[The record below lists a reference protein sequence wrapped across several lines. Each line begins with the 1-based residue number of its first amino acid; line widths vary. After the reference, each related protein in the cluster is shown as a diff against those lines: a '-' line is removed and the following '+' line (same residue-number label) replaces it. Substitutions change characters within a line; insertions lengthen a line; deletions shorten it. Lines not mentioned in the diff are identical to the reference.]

1 MPKKTVEQDLCIL
14 LVDDEEI
21 IHKSVGGFLE
31 KMGYRVM
38 LAETAEQGLKIFQ
51 EQSVDIVISDIKMPG
66 MGGLAFLEAIGSLSQ
81 DTEVILMTG
90 HGDLD
95 TAVDALRKGAF
106 DFFRK
111 PVVLQELLLCLQKTR
126 RHRQMR
132 QEKDRIQKKLDAL
145 LRSTPESIGRYE
157 ILGESTAIK
166 NVLGLVKKVA
176 ISERTTVL
184 IEGESGTGKEL
195 VAQAIH
201 RQSPRNEAPFISVN
215 CTAIPDTL
223 LESELFGHEK
233 GAFTDARESRP
244 GVFELGEGGTL
255 FMDEI
260 GDMNLAAQAKILRS
274 LEERCVRRVGGLKEI
289 SVDVRLVSATNQ
301 DLKKMIEEGNF
312 RHDLYFRL
320 NVFRIH
326 LPPLRDRGDDVLLL
340 SHFFLQQ
347 FANDLRKNISGIHA
361 SAQSLLKKYSF
372 PGNVR
377 ELRNVIERAVILCE
391 ETELMDRQFSDLMTL
406 PDSLPDRDGDMPL
419 NLEELESRAIHQAL
433 QKANG
438 NQTEAAK
445 YLGIGHDALR
455 YRVKKYEIE
464 I

>member
-1 MPKKTVEQDLCIL
+1 
-14 LVDDEEI
+14 
-21 IHKSVGGFLE
+21 
-31 KMGYRVM
+31 
-38 LAETAEQGLKIFQ
+38 
-51 EQSVDIVISDIKMPG
+51 
-66 MGGLAFLEAIGSLSQ
+66 
-81 DTEVILMTG
+81 
-90 HGDLD
+90 
-95 TAVDALRKGAF
+95 VDALRKGAF

-289 SVDVRLVSATNQ
+289 SVDVRLV
-301 DLKKMIEEGNF
+301 
-312 RHDLYFRL
+312 
-320 NVFRIH
+320 
-326 LPPLRDRGDDVLLL
+326 
-340 SHFFLQQ
+340 
-347 FANDLRKNISGIHA
+347 
-361 SAQSLLKKYSF
+361 
-372 PGNVR
+372 
-377 ELRNVIERAVILCE
+377 
-391 ETELMDRQFSDLMTL
+391 
-406 PDSLPDRDGDMPL
+406 
-419 NLEELESRAIHQAL
+419 
-433 QKANG
+433 
-438 NQTEAAK
+438 
-445 YLGIGHDALR
+445 
-455 YRVKKYEIE
+455 
-464 I
+464 